1 LQRATNKGHFMD
13 HIIISAFGEDRPGI
27 VSHLT
32 GTITS
37 HGGNIE
43 ESRMMKLGTDFT
55 TMILVSVSTEWTESL
70 IIALKAIQDLQI
82 LVRETSPFALDAT
95 VPQCKI
101 WLTGAD
107 NEGLVHKVAEKLA
120 EKGIN
125 IEEMDTGTENAPI
138 SGTILFTM
146 TARVS
151 HPELDIPRLD
161 NDMNILADKLGVKIT
176 TN

>member
-1 LQRATNKGHFMD
+1 MD
-13 HIIISAFGEDRPGI
+13 HIIISAFGADKPGI

-32 GTITS
+32 GTITT

-43 ESRMMKLGTDFT
+43 ESRMMKLGSDFT
-55 TMILVSVSTEWTESL
+55 TMILVSVSAEWTESL
-70 IIALKAIQDLQI
+70 TVALGGIQGLQI
-82 LVRETSPFALDAT
+82 SIQKTSPFSMDAT
-95 VPQCKI
+95 IPQCEI
-101 WLTGAD
+101 HLTGAD
-107 NEGLVHKVAEKLA
+107 NEGLVYKVAARLA

-125 IEEMDTGTENAPI
+125 IEEMETGTENAPI

-161 NDMNILADKLGVKIT
+161 NDMNELADKLGVEIRRS
-176 TN
+176 

>member
-1 LQRATNKGHFMD
+1 MD
-13 HIIISAFGEDRPGI
+13 YLIISAFGADKPGI

-32 GTITS
+32 GAITT

-43 ESRMMKLGTDFT
+43 ESRMMKLGSDFT
-55 TMILVSVSTEWTESL
+55 TMILVSVSAEWRESL
-70 IIALKAIQDLQI
+70 TVALGGIQELQI
-82 LVRETSPFALDAT
+82 SIQKTSPFRMDPT
-95 VPQCKI
+95 IPQCEI
-101 WLTGAD
+101 HLSGAD
-107 NEGLVHKVAEKLA
+107 NEGLVHKVSERLA

-125 IEEMDTGTENAPI
+125 IEEMETGTENAPI

-151 HPELDIPRLD
+151 HFELDITRLE
-161 NDMNILADKLGVKIT
+161 NDMNELADKLAVRIK

>member
-1 LQRATNKGHFMD
+1 MD
-13 HIIISAFGEDRPGI
+13 HIIISAFGADKPGI

-43 ESRMMKLGTDFT
+43 ESRMVKLGTDFT
-55 TMILVSVSTEWTESL
+55 TMILVSVSAEWTESL
-70 IIALKAIQDLQI
+70 TVALGGIQGLQI
-82 LVRETSPFALDAT
+82 SIQKTSPFSMDAT
-95 VPQCKI
+95 IPQCEI
-101 WLTGAD
+101 HLTGAD
-107 NEGLVHKVAEKLA
+107 NEGLVYKVAARLA

-125 IEEMDTGTENAPI
+125 IEEMETGTENAPI

-151 HPELDIPRLD
+151 HLELDIPRLD
-161 NDMNILADKLGVKIT
+161 NDMNELADKLGVEIRT
-176 TN
+176 S

>member
-1 LQRATNKGHFMD
+1 MD
-13 HIIISAFGEDRPGI
+13 HIIISAFGADKPGI

-43 ESRMMKLGTDFT
+43 ESRMVKFGTDFT
-55 TMILVSVSTEWTESL
+55 TMILVSVSAEWTESL
-70 IIALKAIQDLQI
+70 TVALGGIQGLQI
-82 LVRETSPFALDAT
+82 SIQKTSPFSMDAT
-95 VPQCKI
+95 IPQCEI
-101 WLTGAD
+101 HLTGAD
-107 NEGLVHKVAEKLA
+107 NEGLVYKVAARLA

-125 IEEMDTGTENAPI
+125 IEEMETGTENAPI

-151 HPELDIPRLD
+151 HPELDIPRLY
-161 NDMNILADKLGVKIT
+161 NDMNELADKLGVEIRT
-176 TN
+176 S

>member
-1 LQRATNKGHFMD
+1 MD
-13 HIIISAFGEDRPGI
+13 HIIISAFGADKPGI

-32 GTITS
+32 GAITT

-43 ESRMMKLGTDFT
+43 ESRMMKLGSDFT
-55 TMILVSVSTEWTESL
+55 TMILVSVSAEWTESL
-70 IIALKAIQDLQI
+70 TVALGGIQGLQI
-82 LVRETSPFALDAT
+82 SIQKTSPFSMDPT
-95 VPQCKI
+95 IPQCEI
-101 WLTGAD
+101 HLSGAD
-107 NEGLVHKVAEKLA
+107 NEGLVHKVAERLA

-125 IEEMDTGTENAPI
+125 IEEMETGTENAPI

-151 HPELDIPRLD
+151 HSELDIPRLE
-161 NDMNILADKLGVKIT
+161 NDMNELADKLGMQIR

>member
-1 LQRATNKGHFMD
+1 MD
-13 HIIISAFGEDRPGI
+13 HIIISAFGADKPGI

-32 GTITS
+32 GTITT

-43 ESRMMKLGTDFT
+43 ESRMMKLGSDFT
-55 TMILVSVSTEWTESL
+55 TMILVSVSAEWTESL
-70 IIALKAIQDLQI
+70 TVALGGIQGLQI
-82 LVRETSPFALDAT
+82 SIQKTSPFSMDAT
-95 VPQCKI
+95 IPQCEI
-101 WLTGAD
+101 HLTGAD
-107 NEGLVHKVAEKLA
+107 NEGLVYKVAARLA
-120 EKGIN
+120 EKVIN
-125 IEEMDTGTENAPI
+125 IEEMETGTENSPI

-161 NDMNILADKLGVKIT
+161 NDMNKLADKLGVEIR